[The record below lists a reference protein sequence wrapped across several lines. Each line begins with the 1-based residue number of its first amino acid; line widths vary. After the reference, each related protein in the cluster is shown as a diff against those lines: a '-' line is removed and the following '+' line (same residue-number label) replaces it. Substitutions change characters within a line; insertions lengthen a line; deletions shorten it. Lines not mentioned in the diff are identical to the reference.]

1 MNDQKKRKLGQGMK
15 PRGTNETG
23 AEPEDEVSADAGQ
36 QDPENDTIQEV
47 EEDAVGGGRLEPE
60 TTEKEA
66 ETQTVE
72 KVANEVEKGADLAPT
87 EAETQP
93 SGLEEMLRLSVT
105 NDPIV
110 IGLTQGFTPD
120 STVAEVFGGPVT
132 ISAPKSLQNLESPE
146 VDRVDVYRE
155 LPGEPRTYVKIKD
168 AEPFPISPDYR
179 NLGGVE
185 ITRFM
190 SYEDAAQ
197 VLKNIST
204 LELPEGYAMG
214 IDTAIGDDRS
224 VAQVFIPLGQQPNGT
239 FKLAVAV
246 PEGYIEGIKLQAQLD
261 NMTTEEWVSFRLGEY
276 LESWFYGK

>member
-36 QDPENDTIQEV
+36 QEPENDTIQEV

-66 ETQTVE
+66 ETQTPE
-72 KVANEVEKGADLAPT
+72 KVASDGEKDPDSAPT

-93 SGLEEMLRLSVT
+93 SGLEEMLRLSAT

-110 IGLTQGFTPD
+110 IGLSQGFTPD
-120 STVAEVFGGPVT
+120 STVDEVFGGPVT
-132 ISAPKSLQNLESPE
+132 ISAPKSVQTLESPE

-168 AEPFPISPDYR
+168 AEPFEIIPDR
-179 NLGGVE
+179 Q
-185 ITRFM
+185 I
-190 SYEDAAQ
+190 DAA
-197 VLKNIST
+197 VAIIET
-204 LELPEGYAMG
+204 PAGGYVFG
-214 IDTAIGDDRS
+214 IDTAS
-224 VAQVFIPLGQQPNGT
+224 ESTLPESFSLGQQPNGT
-239 FKLAVAV
+239 FGLVISV

>member
-66 ETQTVE
+66 ETQTFE
-72 KVANEVEKGADLAPT
+72 KVANEVEKGADSAPT

-120 STVAEVFGGPVT
+120 STVDEVFGGPVT
-132 ISAPKSLQNLESPE
+132 ISAPKSLQTLESPE
-146 VDRVDVYRE
+146 VDRVDIYRK
-155 LPGEPRTYVKIKD
+155 LPTDPATYVKVKGMD
-168 AEPFPISPDYR
+168 PYPISGDPRDYA
-179 NLGGVE
+179 GVE

-204 LELPEGYAMG
+204 LEPPAGYAMG
-214 IDTAIGDDRS
+214 IDTEDGQS
-224 VAQVFIPLGQQPNGT
+224 VVQGFITLGQQPNGT

>member
-1 MNDQKKRKLGQGMK
+1 MNDSRKRKLGQSMK

-60 TTEKEA
+60 TVEKEA
-66 ETQTVE
+66 ETQTSE
-72 KVANEVEKGADLAPT
+72 KVASEGEKGPVLDQN
-87 EAETQP
+87 EDQTQP
-93 SGLEEMLRLSVT
+93 STLEEQLAASIHLEGLVPADTPGAYEGIERAPVDYGDITKVT
-105 NDPIV
+105 
-110 IGLTQGFTPD
+110 
-120 STVAEVFGGPVT
+120 
-132 ISAPKSLQNLESPE
+132 LQNLESPE
-146 VDRVDVYRE
+146 VDRVDIYRK
-155 LPGEPRTYVKIKD
+155 LPTDPATYVKVKGMD
-168 AEPFPISPDYR
+168 PYPISGDPRDYA
-179 NLGGVE
+179 GVE

-190 SYEDAAQ
+190 SHEDAAE

-204 LELPEGYAMG
+204 MEPPAGYAMG
-214 IDTAIGDDRS
+214 IDTAIGEDQS
-224 VAQVFIPLGQQPNGT
+224 VSQVFIPLGQQPNGT